1 MGMERAFGSILSGLR
16 HARDLSQRKLAGDLH
31 ISQALLSHYENGT
44 REPGLSFVCRVCDY
58 FGISADF
65 VLGRSGEEGAG
76 SAPEAVAAL
85 LRALAER
92 DGALREA
99 ALSYL
104 NCAAGRVHL
113 LLSAPNDTP
122 ALTEQAVLLMQAEH
136 AVVQALFE
144 TQRSDERLTI
154 PLE

>member
-1 MGMERAFGSILSGLR
+1 MERAFGSILSELR
-16 HARDLSQRKLAGDLH
+16 HTQDLSQRKLAGDLH

-44 REPGLSFVCRVCDY
+44 REPGLPFVCRVCDY
-58 FGISADF
+58 FGVSADYL
-65 VLGRSGEEGAG
+65 LGRSGEEGAKNA
-76 SAPEAVAAL
+76 SEAVTAL
-85 LRALAER
+85 MRTLADR

-104 NCAAGRVHL
+104 DCAAGRMRL
-113 LLSAPNDTP
+113 LVSAPDDTP
-122 ALTEQAVLLMQAEH
+122 ALTEQAVSLMQAEH

-144 TQRSDERLTI
+144 TQRSDERITT

>member
-1 MGMERAFGSILSGLR
+1 MERAFGGILSELR

-58 FGISADF
+58 FGVSSDYL
-65 VLGRSGEEGAG
+65 LGRSSEADTEN
-76 SAPEAVAAL
+76 APAAVTTL
-85 LRALAER
+85 LRAL
-92 DGALREA
+92 DGRESALREA
-99 ALSYL
+99 TLSYL
-104 NCAAGRVHL
+104 DCAAGRMCL
-113 LLSAPNDTP
+113 LLSSPNDTP
-122 ALTEQAVLLMQAEH
+122 ALAEQAVSLMQAEH

-144 TQRSDERLTI
+144 AQRSDERITT